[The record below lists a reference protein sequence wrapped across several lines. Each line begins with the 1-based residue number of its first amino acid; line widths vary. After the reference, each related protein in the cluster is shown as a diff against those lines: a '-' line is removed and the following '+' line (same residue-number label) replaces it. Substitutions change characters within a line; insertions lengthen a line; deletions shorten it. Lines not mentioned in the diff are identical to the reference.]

1 MVSMPASE
9 GDHSQS
15 REGTTNVGRLAGK
28 VALITG
34 AARGQGR
41 SHAVRLAEEG
51 ATIVAT
57 DLCEQLDN
65 VGYPLATPED
75 LKDTVRL
82 VEKHD
87 QRCLAI
93 KADARDRQ
101 QMDDVVTRAIAEF
114 GKIDILAVNHGI
126 LIAEPWDQW
135 SDRDWND
142 VIDTNL
148 NGVWNATRP
157 VLPHMVEQGSGSIIF
172 TASVSGL
179 LAQVGMLP
187 YNASKHGVVG
197 LMRSLAATMGPHNI
211 RVNTVC
217 PGNVGSPMLL
227 NDMIASMFAGGDP
240 DATIDDIRFPAQA
253 MNLLP
258 IPWVEPV
265 DVSHAVLFLASD
277 EARYIT
283 GTNLTVDAGFF
294 NTPRGVPAIAA
305 ERLAQMP

>member
-1 MVSMPASE
+1 MK
-9 GDHSQS
+9 
-15 REGTTNVGRLAGK
+15 RLAGK
-28 VALITG
+28 IALITG

-41 SHAVRLAEEG
+41 AHAVRLAAEG
-51 ATIVAT
+51 ATIIAT
-57 DLCEQLDN
+57 DLCEQMDN
-65 VGYPLATPED
+65 VGYPLSTED
-75 LKDTVRL
+75 DLRETERL
-82 VEKHD
+82 VEEQD
-87 QRCLAI
+87 QRCVAI
-93 KADARDRQ
+93 KADARDFA
-101 QMDDVVTRAIAEF
+101 QMENVVARTIDEF
-114 GKIDILAVNHGI
+114 GRIDVLAVNHGI

-135 SDRDWND
+135 TEKDWTT

-148 NGVWNATRP
+148 TGVWNSTRP

-179 LAQVGMLP
+179 LGQVGMLP
-187 YNASKHGVVG
+187 YNAAKHGVVG

-227 NDMIASMFAGGDP
+227 NDMVATMFAGGAP
-240 DATIDDIRFPAQA
+240 GATIDDIKFPAQA

-258 IPWVEPV
+258 VPWVEPV
-265 DVSHAVLFLASD
+265 DVSNAVLFLASD

-305 ERLAQMP
+305 ERIAELS

>member
-1 MVSMPASE
+1 M
-9 GDHSQS
+9 
-15 REGTTNVGRLAGK
+15 GRLAGK

-41 SHAVRLAEEG
+41 AHAVRLAEEG
-51 ATIVAT
+51 ATIIAT

-65 VGYPLATPED
+65 VGYPLATPAD
-75 LKDTVRL
+75 LEETARL
-82 VEKHD
+82 VEKQD
-87 QRCLAI
+87 QACLAV
-93 KADARDRQ
+93 KADARDAQ
-101 QMDDVVTRAIAEF
+101 QMAAVVAQAIAEF

-135 SDRDWND
+135 TEHDWNT

-157 VLPHMVEQGSGSIIF
+157 VLPHMVEQGSGSVIF

-197 LMRSLAATMGPHNI
+197 LMRSLAATMGPHNV

-227 NDMIASMFAGGDP
+227 NDMIAKMFSGGAA

-258 IPWVEPV
+258 VPWVEPV
-265 DVSHAVLFLASD
+265 DVSNAVLFLASD

-294 NTPRGVPAIAA
+294 TTPRGVPAIAA
-305 ERLAQMP
+305 ERLAALD